1 MTSAG
6 GGVKVRSK
14 VRSGMR
20 STMRPKLQLTVRAVA
35 LGLLAVLLAGA
46 AIAAEPSAPVQ
57 VIETMHA
64 GMLDVMRSAATT
76 TFDERAT
83 RLEPVIDT
91 AYDLDFMGRKSLGK
105 SFDGL
110 SPDDQKRWLEIFHRF
125 MIANYAGRF
134 TSFSGQKFETLGEDP
149 AAQETVLVRT
159 RLVDPGKENV
169 DLAYR
174 LRQENGAWK
183 IIDVYLKGTVSELA
197 LRRSDFTA
205 ILDREGFPALIANL
219 DGKIGDLRAGKVK

>member
-1 MTSAG
+1 MTSTG
-6 GGVKVRSK
+6 GGVKAHS
-14 VRSGMR
+14 
-20 STMRPKLQLTVRAVA
+20 TVRAII
-35 LGLLAVLLAGA
+35 LGLAGVLLAGA
-46 AIAAEPSAPVQ
+46 AIAAEPSAPVK

-64 GMLDVMRSAATT
+64 GMLDVMRTAAST
-76 TFDERAT
+76 TFEERAAK
-83 RLEPVIDT
+83 LEPVIDT

-105 SFDGL
+105 SFDSL
-110 SPDDQKRWLEIFHRF
+110 SPEDQKRWLELFHTF
-125 MIANYAGRF
+125 MVANYAGRF
-134 TSFSGQKFETLGEDP
+134 TSFSGQKFETLGEEP

-159 RLVDPGKENV
+159 RLIDPGKENV

-174 LRQENGAWK
+174 MRQQGGAWK

-219 DGKIGDLRAGKVK
+219 DGKIADLRAGKVK